1 MSARKA
7 ARVIV
12 VYIRVDVLGVVHRGP
27 TLSTDELRTAELV
40 IERHG
45 SRYVV
50 TKNRCEPTYFSVGA
64 PGLVVSRVEADR
76 LVKAVVA
83 QCTKRAA

>member
-1 MSARKA
+1 MSTRKA
-7 ARVIV
+7 AAAIV

-27 TLSTDELRTAELV
+27 TLSTDELRMALLV

-50 TKNRCEPTYFSVGA
+50 TKNRFESFFGA
-64 PGLVVSRVEADR
+64 PGLVISRVEADR
-76 LVKAVVA
+76 LVKATVA
-83 QCTKRAA
+83 QCATRAA